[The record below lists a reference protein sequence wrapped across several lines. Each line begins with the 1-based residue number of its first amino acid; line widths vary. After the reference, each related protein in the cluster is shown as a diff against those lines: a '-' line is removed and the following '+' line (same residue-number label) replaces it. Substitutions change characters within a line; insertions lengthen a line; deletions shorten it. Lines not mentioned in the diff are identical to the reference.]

1 MFDSTCRDVPS
12 TGLPA
17 DCTDPGSGLNLYYHI
32 PRFAQFLLDRAYIQG
47 GNNPDCNQAPG
58 SPLVGGNGGISCFKG
73 WFVRY
78 IMQGKVG
85 NFQACSDAGG
95 STDCLHEPILG
106 VQLVQ

>member
-1 MFDSTCRDVPS
+1 
-12 TGLPA
+12 
-17 DCTDPGSGLNLYYHI
+17 
-32 PRFAQFLLDRAYIQG
+32 
-47 GNNPDCNQAPG
+47 
-58 SPLVGGNGGISCFKG
+58 
-73 WFVRY
+73 VRY